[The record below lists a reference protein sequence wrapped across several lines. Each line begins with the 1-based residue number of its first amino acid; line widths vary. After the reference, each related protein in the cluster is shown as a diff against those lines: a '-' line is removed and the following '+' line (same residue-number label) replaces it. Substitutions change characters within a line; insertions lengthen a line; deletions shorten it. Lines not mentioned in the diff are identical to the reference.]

1 MTSKNSAVTKILTN
15 KHKVFLFLTISV
27 FVVVLILGIQKAY
40 AYYHDS
46 VSKGILA
53 NKVGDFDL
61 GDGDINMMI
70 YKENEEGK
78 FVRIYAVPAD
88 YYVFND
94 ELTSCTIPCNDGLGN
109 CSYSYDA
116 NNRTFALTSNQKIT
130 CKFYFE
136 QEEAS
141 DINVYIM
148 IENPRGTYNYNFKKY
163 SISDYVPAYG
173 YVYSDNYECDDAAEL
188 TYNAE
193 TKKFS
198 VATATKNTCYVYFSK
213 VGDAD
218 ITVNT
223 YVQEEYGV
231 STYASV
237 ESIPANKIYTLN
249 DELSNCIAVSATGN
263 AGVITY
269 EDGYISV
276 IATGQQV
283 CDVYLDLESN

>member
-1 MTSKNSAVTKILTN
+1 MTSKNSAMTKILLN
-15 KHKVFLFLTISV
+15 KNKVFLF
-27 FVVVLILGIQKAY
+27 VLISIFAVILVFGAKKAY
-40 AYYHDS
+40 AYYHES
-46 VSKGILA
+46 ITSGILA

-61 GDGDINMMI
+61 GDGDINLMI
-70 YKENEEGK
+70 YRENQEGK

-109 CSYSYDA
+109 CSYSYDSV
-116 NNRTFALTSNQKIT
+116 NRTFALTSNQKIT

-136 QEEAS
+136 QSVTS
-141 DINVYIM
+141 DINIYILV
-148 IENPRGTYNYNFKKY
+148 EDSKGTYEYNFKNY
-163 SISDYVPAYG
+163 SLRDSIPAYG
-173 YVYSDNYECDDAAEL
+173 YVYSGEYECDDSAEL
-188 TYNAE
+188 TYNSE

-198 VATATKNTCYVYFSK
+198 VATATRNTCYVYFTQ

-231 STYASV
+231 DAYTLV
-237 ESIPANKIYTLN
+237 DSIPANKIYTLN
-249 DELSNCIAVSATGN
+249 DEISSCLAVSGGD
-263 AGVITY
+263 AGTITY
-269 EDGYISV
+269 TDGYINVVANSK
-276 IATGQQV
+276 QV